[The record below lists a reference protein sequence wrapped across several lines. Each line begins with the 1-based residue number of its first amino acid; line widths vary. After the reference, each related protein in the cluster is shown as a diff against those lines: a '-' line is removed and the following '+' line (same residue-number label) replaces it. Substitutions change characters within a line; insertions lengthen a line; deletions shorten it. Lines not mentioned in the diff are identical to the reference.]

1 MTTPERALATA
12 RTAAAAALQEGEDL
26 GARGELRV
34 EPAEAVDE
42 ARLLEWAI
50 LEADMDMV
58 RSTRRWGKPITAA
71 KRGLVHALRQYLG
84 QLTGQ
89 QTRFNHHLLLYA
101 SRLEDRVSE
110 LERRVARLERRGPP
124 EPGAGEPGA
133 RAR

>member
-1 MTTPERALATA
+1 MTTPEQALATA
-12 RTAAAAALQEGEDL
+12 RAAAAAAREEGDDL

-42 ARLLEWAI
+42 SRLLEWAI
-50 LEADMDMV
+50 LEADVDMV
-58 RSTRRWGKPITAA
+58 RSTRRWGQPITAA

-110 LERRVARLERRGPP
+110 LERQLARLESPARPERGP
-124 EPGAGEPGA
+124 GESGVP
-133 RAR
+133 R